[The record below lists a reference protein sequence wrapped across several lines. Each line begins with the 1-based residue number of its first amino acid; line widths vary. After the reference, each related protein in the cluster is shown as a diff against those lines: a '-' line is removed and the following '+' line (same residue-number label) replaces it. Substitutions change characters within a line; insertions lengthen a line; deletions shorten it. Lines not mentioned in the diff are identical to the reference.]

1 MPRISRAVAVGYPH
15 HIVQR
20 GNNKGDV
27 FFDKRDRKK
36 YLLLLKKYSDKWN
49 SPILSYCLM
58 SNHVHLLTKPFDEMS
73 LYKMMQGI
81 TLCYTQ
87 YFNRKYERTGR
98 LWESRYHSCI
108 VDNDRYLWTVAR
120 YIEQNPVRAGI
131 VNKVEDYD
139 YSSARTHVNGEKNE
153 LLGEELFDIMQ
164 RADYAKLIQTNIS
177 KDEIGEI
184 RHYTKV
190 GRPLG
195 NEQFVGQMER
205 ELQRKFFLRPPGRPK
220 KEVVE

>member
-27 FFDKRDRKK
+27 FFDKRDREK
-36 YLLLLKKYSDKWN
+36 YLSLLKKYSAKWN

-58 SNHVHLLTKPFDEMS
+58 NNHVHLLTKPLDEMS

-98 LWESRYHSCI
+98 LWESRYYSCI

-120 YIEQNPVRAGI
+120 YIEQNPMRAGK
-131 VNKVEDYD
+131 VNRVEEYF
-139 YSSARTHVNGEKNE
+139 YSSARTHMYGKKDEI
-153 LLGEELFDIMQ
+153 LGEELFDENQ
-164 RADYAKLIQTNIS
+164 RTDYVKLIQSTIT
-177 KDEIGEI
+177 KDKIDEI

-195 NEQFVGQMER
+195 NEQFVSQMEAK
-205 ELQRKFFLRPPGRPK
+205 LQRKFFLRSPGRPK